1 MEYILKLLSP
11 KNMFFPTVIHINPLY
26 PILPPTTPL
35 SQEAKI
41 KILPKLNRKYFGSNK
56 GLIPFLAF
64 PH

>member
-1 MEYILKLLSP
+1 
-11 KNMFFPTVIHINPLY
+11 MFFPTLIHINPLY
-26 PILPPTTPL
+26 PILPPKDPL

-41 KILPKLNRKYFGSNK
+41 KILSKLNRKYFSFNK